1 MHPPSL
7 QLEIFPI
14 KKERGAPC
22 FCVFKSAFLS
32 KNPVKSMLSAHFLCA
47 PQVSSSARLY
57 PIDRSF
63 IFIFPMKNCNYTSHF
78 LPNLSQISIF

>member
-32 KNPVKSMLSAHFLCA
+32 KNTVKSMLSAHFLCA
-47 PQVSSSARLY
+47 PQVSLSARLY

-78 LPNLSQISIF
+78 LITFPKK